1 MAYLFTGT
9 ELINPIKVLE
19 TAGIRADMTV
29 ADFGCGTLGHY
40 VFPAAEMVG
49 LHGKVY
55 AVDIL
60 KSVLSG
66 IEGRRK
72 LEGAQNVEMIWG
84 DIERVGGVALPD
96 GSVDIGLLINNLFL
110 STQKEAMFRECSR
123 MVKHGGTMVVVDWK
137 PIGASF
143 GPPSGS
149 RVSSEDAKRLAV
161 AAGLV
166 LDKDFEPGKYHW
178 GFLCRKP

>member
-19 TAGIRADMTV
+19 VAGIRPDMQV

-40 VFPAAEMVG
+40 VFPAAQMVG
-49 LHGKVY
+49 ERGKVY
-55 AVDIL
+55 AIDIL

-66 IEGRRK
+66 VEGRRK

-84 DIERVGGVALPD
+84 DIERVGGVNLPD
-96 GSVDIGLLINNLFL
+96 ASLDLGMLINNLFL
-110 STQKEAMFRECSR
+110 SSQKEAMVRECVR
-123 MVKHGGTMVVVDWK
+123 MVKHGGILILIDWK

-143 GPPSGS
+143 GPPPQS
-149 RVSSEDAKRLAV
+149 RVSPEEGKRLAL
-161 AAGLV
+161 AAGLTIE
-166 LDKDFEPGKYHW
+166 KQFEPGKYHW
-178 GFLCRKP
+178 GFICRKP